1 MSLEEKRD
9 STSGNGG
16 SVETSHAGKSRCNV
30 DFALE
35 ANICQ
40 HQLKGKTENANCSNR
55 EEQSSFVL
63 PPELEENNKPDD
75 SNSQQEKLTIN
86 KKLAM
91 LQNVFKTVSGD
102 LEDIK
107 ALMLKLREILNND
120 CSRENLEDTDE
131 QRLLSVGESSKEVIV
146 IDDDEDDEYL
156 MQGSQLS
163 QTENNFG
170 VAPTRA
176 SPPLDDFGESKY
188 STLVADIEV
197 LKNKLVALKRNLSE

>member
-1 MSLEEKRD
+1 
-9 STSGNGG
+9 
-16 SVETSHAGKSRCNV
+16 
-30 DFALE
+30 
-35 ANICQ
+35 
-40 HQLKGKTENANCSNR
+40 
-55 EEQSSFVL
+55 
-63 PPELEENNKPDD
+63 
-75 SNSQQEKLTIN
+75 
-86 KKLAM
+86 M